1 MLSESSILIKVLFLS
16 SAGFISQF
24 VDAIAGGGGLIS
36 VPAYFMIGF
45 PAHMTLGTNKFS
57 ASWGAI
63 SSARRYYLS
72 GKMDM
77 DILKYML
84 PFSLL
89 GAITGAY
96 LVMLMDP
103 DLLKPIILVLLLAVG
118 IYSFFSKNVGFED
131 KYEKASRKQ
140 IIIGSLF
147 AFIMGIYD
155 GFFGPGTGSF
165 IIFGLIKIFGFDYV
179 RAGGNAKAMNL
190 VSNLSALT
198 MFIIGGKIN
207 YLMGIPMAIFAAIG
221 ANLGAKVAIKNG
233 AKIIRP
239 IFVTMSLA
247 VAIKMLYE
255 LVIL

>member
-1 MLSESSILIKVLFLS
+1 MLSEANIVIKVLFLCF
-16 SAGFISQF
+16 AGFLAQF
-24 VDAIAGGGGLIS
+24 VDAIAGGGGVIS

-57 ASWGAI
+57 GSSGSIASAY
-63 SSARRYYLS
+63 RYYKS
-72 GKMDM
+72 GKMDL
-77 DILKYML
+77 DLLKYML
-84 PFSLL
+84 PFSLI
-89 GAITGAY
+89 GSICGAY

-103 DLLKPIILVLLLAVG
+103 DMLKPIILVLLLGVG
-118 IYSFFSKNVGFED
+118 VYSFFSKNVGFVD
-131 KYEKASRKQ
+131 NYVKATKKQ
-140 IIIGSLF
+140 ISLGVLL
-147 AFIMGIYD
+147 AFIMGMYD

-179 RAGGNAKAMNL
+179 RAGGNAKAMNFA
-190 VSNLSALT
+190 SNIAALF
-198 MFIIGGKIN
+198 MFIIGGKIS
-207 YLMGIPMAIFAAIG
+207 YLMGIPMAIFSVLG

-247 VAIKMLYE
+247 ISIKMLYE